1 MVAFV
6 IQWSWYYSVLFPA
19 SQDAETAV
27 HYPYI
32 EPHKYPNELF
42 NQAIRCMKA
51 DIVRKPPRMELSGKD
66 ARETGG

>member
-6 IQWSWYYSVLFPA
+6 IQWSWYYSALFPA

-51 DIVRKPPRMELSGKD
+51 DIVRKPLRIELSGKD
-66 ARETGG
+66 TRETGG